1 MPRWRMWDA
10 LCERR
15 RKRRHLFQTRR
26 LFCLPYTIKKNSQKP
41 KCEDREAEVLLVDRT
56 FFLLFFNDTK
66 STSRRPA
73 GRRRWAGGYP
83 LIREVKVP
91 TATSFECVVLQASG
105 CHCIQACLKSL
116 MLFCLVLRI
125 MWHKPCGICFN
136 SSNCA
141 SSPLRFLLKLV
152 RQMQSPRVF
161 CVKSGQMLARFGR
174 DVALGRRTS
183 RQKR

>member
-1 MPRWRMWDA
+1 MCGLPRWRMWDA

-26 LFCLPYTIKKNSQKP
+26 LFCLPYTIKKKTSQKP
-41 KCEDREAEVLLVDRT
+41 KGEDREAEVLLVMMT
-56 FFLLFFNDTK
+56 AVNTGLVFFFFLNDTK

-125 MWHKPCGICFN
+125 MWHKQRPVNI
-136 SSNCA
+136 
-141 SSPLRFLLKLV
+141 K
-152 RQMQSPRVF
+152 
-161 CVKSGQMLARFGR
+161 GQ
-174 DVALGRRTS
+174 V
-183 RQKR
+183 